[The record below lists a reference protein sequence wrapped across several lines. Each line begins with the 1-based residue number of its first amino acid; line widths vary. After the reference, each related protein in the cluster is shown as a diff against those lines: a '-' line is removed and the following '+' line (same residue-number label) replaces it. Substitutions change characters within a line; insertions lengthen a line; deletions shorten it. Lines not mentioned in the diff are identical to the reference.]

1 MRRAAWLWLPVLAA
15 AVVACSTPAGEPKVR
30 SGDSSGGSGGAIAS
44 GSGGSGNA
52 IGSAGTAH
60 FDLACSAPKLGSPV
74 LRLLTSSEFS
84 NTIND
89 VFPAVAKTW
98 TNTLPANTVS
108 PYGFANDSSTVVGT
122 QLAQALLDTATS
134 VATAVTGSALSNLL
148 PCASSGANRACAD
161 TFVTQY
167 GRRLFR
173 RALSTAEHDRYL
185 AFFDSALAKSDFNT
199 ALKWVTVGLIQ
210 SPNAVYRSEIGTPSA
225 DGTRSLSATELA
237 TEFAYTFT
245 GTTPT
250 NELLTQAESGAP
262 LDAGLAAQLLAT
274 DAGKLTVQQFFEAY
288 TSYPQVASV
297 ERTNVANFAA
307 LRNDMV
313 QETRA
318 FINDV
323 VIKNKGGLKELLTAT
338 TTNPSRSLASYYGF
352 PAPAN
357 DYATVTRSDGR
368 GIGLLAQGSIL
379 ASRALPTS
387 SSPTRRGLL
396 VFSRLLC
403 ETKKDPP
410 PDVPPPPQPAPGVIT
425 TRQRYEEQHAA
436 GGNCKGCHKLFDP
449 IGFGFE
455 QFDEGGAYR
464 ATDGT
469 LPINTVSNVPNPD
482 ATPMFQFQD
491 QETLVAGLAEQ
502 ETVYQCFA
510 AYLATYAFGTA
521 DSCLGSSRVTDFK
534 AGTLK
539 ITDYFAALAAEPHFA
554 KRASQ

>member
-1 MRRAAWLWLPVLAA
+1 MPLLGAAM
-15 AVVACSTPAGEPKVR
+15 VACGTADTAPKGRPA
-30 SGDSSGGSGGAIAS
+30 DTGGSGNASAS

-52 IGSAGTAH
+52 SASGSGGTP
-60 FDLACSAPKLGSPV
+60 FDLACTAPKLGSPV
-74 LRLLTSSEFS
+74 LRLLTSGEFA

-89 VFPAVAKTW
+89 VFPAVAKVW
-98 TNTLPANTVS
+98 TNSLPANTVS
-108 PYGFANDSSTVVGT
+108 TYGFANDSSTVVGA

-134 VATAVTGSALSNLL
+134 VATALTGSALTSLL
-148 PCASSGANRACAD
+148 PCASSGADRACAE

-173 RALSTAEHDRYL
+173 RALSAAEHDRYL

-199 ALKWVTVGLIQ
+199 ALKWVIVALIQ
-210 SPNAVYRSEIGTPSA
+210 SPNAVYRSEIGTPNA
-225 DGTRSLSATELA
+225 DGTRTLSATELA
-237 TEFAYTFT
+237 TEFAYTFS

-274 DAGKLTVQQFFEAY
+274 DAGKLTLQQFFEAY
-288 TSYPQVASV
+288 TGYPQVASV

-323 VIKNKGGLKELLTAT
+323 VLQNKGGLKELLTAT
-338 TTNPSRSLASYYGF
+338 TTNPSRSLATYYGF
-352 PAPAN
+352 PAPAS
-357 DYATVTRSDGR
+357 DYAAVTRSSGR

-396 VFSRLLC
+396 VYSRLLC
-403 ETKKDPP
+403 EAKRTPP
-410 PDVPPPPQPAPGVIT
+410 PDVPPPPPPVPGVVT

-436 GGNCKGCHKLFDP
+436 SGACAFCHRLFDP

-464 ATDGT
+464 ATDGA
-469 LPINTVSNVPNPD
+469 LPINTVSNVPKPD
-482 ATPMFQFQD
+482 ATPLFQFQD
-491 QETLVAGLAEQ
+491 QETLAAGLAEQ
-502 ETVYQCFA
+502 ETAYQCFA

-521 DSCLGSSRVTDFK
+521 DSCLGSSRVPEFK

>member
-1 MRRAAWLWLPVLAA
+1 MRRAAWLVMPVLAA
-15 AVVACSTPAGEPKVR
+15 GIVACSTPANAPKGR
-30 SGDSSGGSGGAIAS
+30 PGDSGGNGGNAS

-52 IGSAGTAH
+52 GGSGGAA
-60 FDLACSAPKLGSPV
+60 FDLACTAPKLGSPV
-74 LRLLTSSEFS
+74 LRLLTSREFA

-89 VFPAVAKTW
+89 VFPAVATAW
-98 TNTLPANTVS
+98 TNSLPANAVS
-108 PYGFANDSSTVVGT
+108 AYGFANDSSTVVGA

-134 VATAVTGSALSNLL
+134 VATAVTGTALSSLL
-148 PCASSGANRACAD
+148 PCASSGADRACAD

-173 RALSTAEHDRYL
+173 RALSPAEHDRYL
-185 AFFDSALAKSDFNT
+185 SLFDSALAKSDFHT
-199 ALKWVTVGLIQ
+199 ALKWVTVALIQ
-210 SPNAVYRSEIGTPSA
+210 SPNAVYRSEIGTPTA

-250 NELLTQAESGAP
+250 NELLTQAENGAP
-262 LDAGLAAQLLAT
+262 MDVGLAQQLLAT
-274 DAGKLTVQQFFEAY
+274 DGGKLTLQQFFEAY
-288 TSYPQVASV
+288 TGYPQVASV

-323 VIKNKGGLKELLTAT
+323 VLQNKGGLKELLTAT
-338 TTNPSRSLASYYGF
+338 TTNPSRALAIYYGF
-352 PAPAN
+352 PTPAS
-357 DYATVTRSDGR
+357 DYAAVTRSSGR

-379 ASRALPTS
+379 ASHALPTS

-403 ETKKDPP
+403 ETKRAPP
-410 PDVPPPPQPAPGVIT
+410 PDVPPPPPPAPGVVT
-425 TRQRYEEQHAA
+425 TRQRYEKQHAA
-436 GGNCKGCHKLFDP
+436 SGGCAFCHKLFDP

-464 ATDGT
+464 ATDGA
-469 LPINTVSNVPNPD
+469 LPINTVSNVPKPD
-482 ATPMFQFQD
+482 ATPLFQFQD
-491 QETLVAGLAEQ
+491 QETLAEGLAEQ

-521 DSCLGSSRVTDFK
+521 DSCLGSSRVPEFK

-539 ITDYFAALAAEPHFA
+539 IADFFAALAAEPHFA
-554 KRASQ
+554 KRTSQ